1 MVEMSSA
8 QGGSQE
14 RSPTGRVLMAVA
26 RRWPTVLGVAFMVF
40 NVLGLEDGRD
50 AALVV
55 FLAALVYLATAVTGR
70 PQVAWPLFGASVVAV
85 AVLRLL
91 GLTPWPGL
99 VGGAVC
105 VALVGLAGGLADGL
119 VRKPTLVAAQVPA
132 MLVFGA
138 VSVAALSLSPAF
150 GGCLVAA
157 ALVGHAVLD
166 VVLWRRNKVVARS
179 MAEFCAALD
188 LTLGAVIVVLTVSA

>member
-1 MVEMSSA
+1 
-8 QGGSQE
+8 
-14 RSPTGRVLMAVA
+14 MALA
-26 RRWPTVLGVAFMVF
+26 RRWPAGLGVAFMVF
-40 NVLGLEDGRD
+40 NVLGLQDGRD

-55 FLAALVYLATAVTGR
+55 FLAALIYLAAAVTGR
-70 PQVAWPLFGASVVAV
+70 PGVVWPLFGTSVVAV
-85 AVLRLL
+85 TVLRLL
-91 GLTPWPGL
+91 GLEPWPGL

-105 VALVGLAGGLADGL
+105 VAVVGLAGGLARRPALD
-119 VRKPTLVAAQVPA
+119 AAQAPA

-138 VSVAALSLSPAF
+138 VSVAALSLSPVV

-179 MAEFCAALD
+179 MAEFCAVLD
-188 LTLGAVIVVLTVSA
+188 LTLGVAIVVLTFSA

>member
-14 RSPTGRVLMAVA
+14 RSPTGRALMAVA

-70 PQVAWPLFGASVVAV
+70 PEVAWPLFGASVVAV

-91 GLTPWPGL
+91 GLAPWPGL

-105 VALVGLAGGLADGL
+105 VALVGLAGGL
-119 VRKPTLVAAQVPA
+119 VRRPTLVAAQVPA

-138 VSVAALSLSPAF
+138 VSVAALSLSPAV
-150 GGCLVAA
+150 GGCLVAV

-166 VVLWRRNKVVARS
+166 VVLWRRNKVVVRS

-188 LTLGAVIVVLTVSA
+188 LTLGVVIVVLTVSA

>member
-8 QGGSQE
+8 QGGSQG

-26 RRWPTVLGVAFMVF
+26 RRWPTWLGLAFMVF

-55 FLAALVYLATAVTGR
+55 FLAALIYLATAVTGR
-70 PQVAWPLFGASVVAV
+70 PGVVWPLFGASVVAV
-85 AVLRLL
+85 TVLRLL
-91 GLTPWPGL
+91 GLEPWPGL

-105 VALVGLAGGLADGL
+105 VAVVGLAGGLS
-119 VRKPTLVAAQVPA
+119 RRPTLDAAQVPA
-132 MLVFGA
+132 MLVFGT
-138 VSVAALSLSPAF
+138 VSVAALTLSPAV
-150 GGCLVAA
+150 GGYLVAA
-157 ALVGHAVLD
+157 ALIGHAALD

-188 LTLGAVIVVLTVSA
+188 LPLGVAIVVLTVSA

>member
-8 QGGSQE
+8 QGGSQG

-26 RRWPTVLGVAFMVF
+26 RRWPTWLGLAFMAF

-55 FLAALVYLATAVTGR
+55 FLAALIYLATAVTGR
-70 PQVAWPLFGASVVAV
+70 PGVVWPLFGASVVAV
-85 AVLRLL
+85 TVLRLL
-91 GLTPWPGL
+91 GLEPWPGL

-105 VALVGLAGGLADGL
+105 VAVVGLAGGLS
-119 VRKPTLVAAQVPA
+119 RRPTLDAAQVPA
-132 MLVFGA
+132 MLVFGT
-138 VSVAALSLSPAF
+138 VSVAALTLSPAV
-150 GGCLVAA
+150 GGYLVAA
-157 ALVGHAVLD
+157 ALIGHAALD

-188 LTLGAVIVVLTVSA
+188 LPLGVAIVVLTVSS

>member
-8 QGGSQE
+8 QGGSQR

-26 RRWPTVLGVAFMVF
+26 RRWPTGLGLAFMVF

-55 FLAALVYLATAVTGR
+55 FLAALIYLATAVTGR
-70 PQVAWPLFGASVVAV
+70 PEVVWPLFGASVVAV
-85 AVLRLL
+85 AVLRVL
-91 GLTPWPGL
+91 GLEPWPGL

-105 VALVGLAGGLADGL
+105 VAVVGLAAGLAK
-119 VRKPTLVAAQVPA
+119 RPALVAAQVPA

-138 VSVAALSLSPAF
+138 ASVAALSLSPAA

-157 ALVGHAVLD
+157 GLVGHAVLD
-166 VVLWRRNKVVARS
+166 VVLWLRNKVVARS

-188 LTLGAVIVVLTVSA
+188 LTLGVAIVVLTVAA

>member
-14 RSPTGRVLMAVA
+14 RSPTGRGLMAVA

-40 NVLGLEDGRD
+40 NVLGLKDGRD

-70 PQVAWPLFGASVVAV
+70 PEVAWPLFWASVVAV
-85 AVLRLL
+85 AALRLL
-91 GLTPWPGL
+91 GPAPWPGL

-105 VALVGLAGGLADGL
+105 VAVVGLAGGL
-119 VRKPTLVAAQVPA
+119 VRRPTLVAAQVPA

-138 VSVAALSLSPAF
+138 VSVAALSLSPAV

-188 LTLGAVIVVLTVSA
+188 LTLGVVIVVLTVSA

>member
-26 RRWPTVLGVAFMVF
+26 RRWPTGLGVAFMVF

-70 PQVAWPLFGASVVAV
+70 PGVAWPLFGASVVAV

-91 GLTPWPGL
+91 ALEPWPGL

-105 VALVGLAGGLADGL
+105 VAVVDLTDGL
-119 VRKPTLVAAQVPA
+119 VRRPTLVAAQVPA

-138 VSVAALSLSPAF
+138 VSVAALSLSPAV
-150 GGCLVAA
+150 GGYLVAA

-188 LTLGAVIVVLTVSA
+188 LTLGMVIVALTVSA

>member
-70 PQVAWPLFGASVVAV
+70 PEVAWPLFGASVVAV

-91 GLTPWPGL
+91 GLAPWPGL

-105 VALVGLAGGLADGL
+105 VAIVGLAGGL
-119 VRKPTLVAAQVPA
+119 VRRPTLVAAQVPA

-138 VSVAALSLSPAF
+138 VSVAALSLSPAV

-166 VVLWRRNKVVARS
+166 VVLWRRNKVVVRS

-188 LTLGAVIVVLTVSA
+188 LTLGVVVVVLTVSA

>member
-8 QGGSQE
+8 QGGSQK

-26 RRWPTVLGVAFMVF
+26 RRWPTGLGVAFMVF

-70 PQVAWPLFGASVVAV
+70 PGVAWPLFGASVVAV

-91 GLTPWPGL
+91 ALEPWPGL

-105 VALVGLAGGLADGL
+105 VAVVGLTDGL
-119 VRKPTLVAAQVPA
+119 VRRPTLVAAQVPA

-138 VSVAALSLSPAF
+138 VSVTALSLSPAA
-150 GGCLVAA
+150 GGYLVAA

-188 LTLGAVIVVLTVSA
+188 LTLGMVIVALTVSA

>member
-8 QGGSQE
+8 QGGSQG

-26 RRWPTVLGVAFMVF
+26 RRWPTWLGLAFMVF

-55 FLAALVYLATAVTGR
+55 FLAALIYLATAVTGR
-70 PQVAWPLFGASVVAV
+70 PGVVWPLFGASVVT
-85 AVLRLL
+85 VLRLL
-91 GLTPWPGL
+91 GLEPWPGL

-105 VALVGLAGGLADGL
+105 VAVVGLAGGLS
-119 VRKPTLVAAQVPA
+119 RRPTLDAAQVPA

-138 VSVAALSLSPAF
+138 VSVAALSLSPAV
-150 GGCLVAA
+150 GGYLVAA
-157 ALVGHAVLD
+157 ALVGHAALD

-188 LTLGAVIVVLTVSA
+188 LPLGVAIVVLTVSA

>member
-26 RRWPTVLGVAFMVF
+26 RRWPTGLGVAFMAF

-70 PQVAWPLFGASVVAV
+70 PGAAWPLFGASVVAV

-91 GLTPWPGL
+91 ALEPWPGL

-105 VALVGLAGGLADGL
+105 VAVVGLADGL
-119 VRKPTLVAAQVPA
+119 VRRPTLVAAQVPA
-132 MLVFGA
+132 MLAFGA
-138 VSVAALSLSPAF
+138 VSVVALSLSPAV
-150 GGCLVAA
+150 GGYLVAA
-157 ALVGHAVLD
+157 ALVGHAALD

-179 MAEFCAALD
+179 MAELCAALD
-188 LTLGAVIVVLTVSA
+188 LTLGVVIVVLTVSA